1 MGLIVTILFTFSLF
15 FYRGGTVG
23 VSSVIIAFK
32 RLTVVKHFNAQVFYC
47 LC

>member
-1 MGLIVTILFTFSLF
+1 
-15 FYRGGTVG
+15 VG

-47 LC
+47 LRYHNGQ